1 MAAGAVR
8 WVCARCDVSV
18 GRLDGGPTKLPATW
32 TRSGDSAYC
41 LGCSRALAGEEAME
55 AAPDSISREDRVRL
69 RRDAVIEFEI
79 VRAPESPNRA
89 IAHSCRTS
97 ATAVLAVR
105 RSLESAADAP
115 HQNVSGGV

>member
-1 MAAGAVR
+1 VGAGAVR

-18 GRLDGGPTKLPATW
+18 GRLDGEQTKLPATW
-32 TRSGDSAYC
+32 TQSEGSAYC
-41 LGCSRALAGEEAME
+41 LGCSRALAGEVAMDS
-55 AAPDSISREDRVRL
+55 APDSISREDRVRL

-79 VRAPESPNRA
+79 VRAPEAPNRT

-105 RSLESAADAP
+105 KSLESAAGAP